1 MGVSGGG
8 TGFSG
13 GSGGG
18 GGYRYQALAAAYVG
32 AHALARHPLNWVG
45 SVEAVPAAVWAESG
59 GAGDDL
65 RVEFVSG
72 ADLEIQAKK
81 GQKKNPKLWKALLRL
96 AHGLKENRSLRG
108 MLLVDTTASGRVR
121 DELALDVRRLGQGR
135 SDRLRPVGK
144 ELLGLLAGENVEPE
158 QQLMRRLSIV
168 TADLGDRSMGEGLA
182 LVLLA
187 QAVEKAEILSAW
199 DALRQDGAR
208 LTEEGGR
215 ADLAHLWELLG
226 SRGIRPVDPA
236 ALAVLEG
243 RKREDHVPSLPRPF
257 VGRGSVVDEV
267 SRRLAAS
274 EGRPAV
280 AVHGL
285 PGAGKTAVAAAVAGA
300 LRPSFP
306 GGVLWASLGESPDPL
321 RVLVSWGRAL
331 GAGDLA
337 DYQDPAAASA
347 RMRAVL
353 RERRALVILDDVWDA
368 AHARPLDVVG
378 PRGSTLLTTR
388 FRSVALEVAGPAGAR
403 DLAVLGTDDAVS
415 LLEEL
420 APSLRDEGRPAL
432 RRLAEGL
439 GRLPVLL
446 RVAGRLLEGRAR
458 LGLPAEGLIDGMA
471 RGEGVMEEAVPTDL
485 LDVAGEAGAS
495 APTVAALF
503 ARSTDALGAGER
515 DRFARLAAFAP
526 GPASF
531 DLAAAGAV
539 WGTEDG
545 GAAETAMAALARR
558 DLVEA
563 DGAGRFS
570 LHPVVRMHARAL
582 LEALPEPAAEVT
594 REAHAA
600 HYLGI
605 VRTAERLYSAG
616 PEGRRVGTALFDTE
630 WANVRAG
637 RVWAASEMRRGGP
650 GVLGMARCVL
660 DYAEAGGR
668 WISTRADLE
677 ERALWAEDAVEAA
690 SLLEGGVEEA
700 TDDPS
705 REQPEDRY
713 KAARAHQLY
722 VLAQARFNTG
732 DPDGA
737 LTLLEESQ
745 EVHGLLGNRRG
756 EARSVGLAGAI
767 LQRKGEHGPAEE
779 HFRGAL
785 ALLDEASAA
794 LEEGQDG
801 GATGGVEDYLSAARE
816 ERRQIAR
823 DRAMVLGNLGS
834 FLKNR
839 GRRQDAEVAIT
850 SAIAIFRSIG
860 ETGQAAIALD
870 NLGGLR
876 SELFGDAKGALKMFR
891 TARRIFSGLGWRHD
905 EAVSRL
911 AIGREHA
918 NAGEHEKAEEAAREL
933 LALCKELGD
942 LSLRGWA
949 LDVLGDARLG
959 MGDPAGAVEAH
970 KEELILARDAQD
982 GKLEVMALEGLGD
995 AALADGDPDRALSHF
1010 EEGVRAAQGIP
1021 IPFMAGPVLFGKAR
1035 ALDALGREEEATEA
1049 AEEAQRSRKDLRA
1062 PQVPGVQEWLLERR
1076 REVPPDVDPPD
1087 SPRPG

>member
-1 MGVSGGG
+1 M
-8 TGFSG
+8 GFSG

-32 AHALARHPLNWVG
+32 AHALARHPLNWIG
-45 SVEAVPAAVWAESG
+45 SVEAVPVAVWAESG

-65 RVEFVSG
+65 KVEFVSG
-72 ADLEIQAKK
+72 ADLEIQVKK
-81 GQKKNPKLWKALLRL
+81 GQKKNRKLWEALLRL
-96 AHGLKENRSLRG
+96 AYGLKEDPSLRCI
-108 MLLVDTTASGRVR
+108 LLVDTTASGTVR

-135 SDRLRPVGK
+135 SDRLRPVGE
-144 ELLGLLAGENVEPE
+144 ELLDLLSDDGVEPE

-168 TADLGDRSMGEGLA
+168 TTDLGDRSTGEGLA

-187 QAVEKAEILSAW
+187 RAVEKSEILSAW

-243 RKREDHVPSLPRPF
+243 RQREDHVPSLPRPF
-257 VGRGSVVDEV
+257 VGRGSVVDEI
-267 SRRLAAS
+267 SGRLAAS
-274 EGRPAV
+274 GSRPAV

-285 PGAGKTAVAAAVAGA
+285 PGAGKTAVAAVIAEAS
-300 LRPSFP
+300 RQSFP

-321 RVLVSWGRAL
+321 RVLVSWGRAV
-331 GAGDLA
+331 GARDLA

-353 RERRALVILDDVWDA
+353 RERRALVVLDDVWDA

-378 PRGSTLLTTR
+378 PRGATLLTTR
-388 FRSVALEVAGPAGAR
+388 FRSVALDVAGPAGAR
-403 DLAVLGTDDAVS
+403 DLAVLGTDEAVS

-420 APSLRDEGRPAL
+420 APSLRDKERSAL

-446 RVAGRLLEGRAR
+446 RVVGRLLEERAR
-458 LGLPAEGLIDGMA
+458 LGLPAARLIDGMA
-471 RGEGVMEEAVPTDL
+471 RGDGLMEEAVPADL
-485 LDVAGEAGAS
+485 SDVAGEAGAS
-495 APTVAALF
+495 APTVAAMF
-503 ARSTDALGAGER
+503 ARSTDALKAGDR

-526 GPASF
+526 GLASF

-539 WGTEDG
+539 WGTEDDG
-545 GAAETAMAALARR
+545 VAEATMAALART

-563 DGAGRFS
+563 DGAGRFL

-582 LEALPEPAAEVT
+582 LGVLPEPVADAA
-594 REAHAA
+594 RSAHAA
-600 HYLGI
+600 HYLGT
-605 VRTAERLYSAG
+605 VRAAERLYSAG
-616 PEGRRVGTALFDTE
+616 AEGRRVGTALFDTE

-637 RVWAASEMRRGGP
+637 RAWAAAAMRRGGP
-650 GVLGMARCVL
+650 GVLGKAHRVL
-660 DYAEAGGR
+660 DYAELGGR
-668 WISTRADLE
+668 WISTRADLQ
-677 ERALWAEDAVEAA
+677 ERALWAEDAIEAA
-690 SLLEGGVEEA
+690 TLLEDGAEEA
-700 TDDPS
+700 TDDPP
-705 REQPEDRY
+705 RERLEDRY
-713 KAARAHQLY
+713 KAVRAHQLY
-722 VLAQARFNTG
+722 ILAQARFNTG

-737 LTLLEESQ
+737 LSLLEESR
-745 EVHGLLGNRRG
+745 EIHGLLGNKRG

-767 LQRKGEHGPAEE
+767 LQRKGEHEPAEE
-779 HFRGAL
+779 RFRDAL

-794 LEEGQDG
+794 LEEGQDR
-801 GATGGVEDYLSAARE
+801 GATEGAEDDLSAARE
-816 ERRQIAR
+816 EQRQIVR
-823 DRAMVLGNLGS
+823 DRAMVLGNFGS

-839 GRRQDAEVAIT
+839 GRREDAEVAIT
-850 SAIAIFRSIG
+850 SAIANFRSIG
-860 ETGQAAIALD
+860 EMGQVAIALD

-876 SELFGDAKGALKMFR
+876 SELFGDAKGAIKIFR

-911 AIGREHA
+911 AIGRELA

-933 LALCKELGD
+933 LALCEELGD

-959 MGDPAGAVEAH
+959 MGDPAGAAEAY
-970 KEELILARDAQD
+970 EEERSLARGAQD

-995 AALADGDPDRALSHF
+995 AALADGDPDRALSRF
-1010 EEGVRAAQGIP
+1010 EEGVKAAQGIP

-1035 ALDALGREEEATEA
+1035 ALDALDRQEEAIEA
-1049 AEEAQRSRKDLRA
+1049 AEGAVQSRKDLRA
-1062 PQVPGVQEWLLERR
+1062 PQVPGVQEWLSER
-1076 REVPPDVDPPD
+1076 REVPPDADPPV
-1087 SPRPG
+1087 SPGPG